1 MFRLSMT
8 TIECFFLSPTA
19 FAQETLRRF
28 TYSKTSTECPVTGY
42 HNCSVDIGVVSFEL
56 SELNGDSGSGIGQDD
71 PRWPTACACG
81 YQFKSEDEWGHR
93 LTRLFSRSDSTLR
106 TTLDKS
112 PPGSLYYADWYDW
125 KGPDGRCL
133 VVVTPA
139 GPWIVDG
146 PSMNN
151 DGSRGSPWTRTGE
164 VPKVTAS
171 PSIHFPGKYH
181 AWLKDGYLIDV

>member
-1 MFRLSMT
+1 MT
-8 TIECFFLSPTA
+8 AIECFFLRPAA

-28 TYSKTSTECPVTGY
+28 TYSKDDTKCPINGY
-42 HNCSVDIGVVSFEL
+42 HNCSVAIGVVPFGL
-56 SELNGDSGSGIGQDD
+56 SELNGDSGRGIEHDD

-81 YQFKSEDEWGHR
+81 YQFKPEDEWQHR
-93 LTRLFSRSDSTLR
+93 LTRLFWRSDHLALR
-106 TTLDKS
+106 TTLDEA
-112 PPGSLYYADWYDW
+112 PPGSIYYADWYDW
-125 KGPDGRCL
+125 KGPDGHCL

-151 DGSRGSPWTRTGE
+151 DGSRGNPWTRTGE

-171 PSIHFPGKYH
+171 PSIHIPGKYH
-181 AWLKDGYLIDV
+181 GWLRDGTLIDA

>member
-1 MFRLSMT
+1 MA
-8 TIECFFLSPTA
+8 TIECFLLRPAT

-28 TYSKTSTECPVTGY
+28 VFSSSNSDCPKHGY
-42 HNCSVDIGVVSFEL
+42 HTCSVVIGTAAFPL
-56 SELNGDSGSGIGQDD
+56 SDLEGMPGQGIEHGD
-71 PRWPTACACG
+71 PRWPTTCACG
-81 YQFKSEDEWGHR
+81 YQFKPEDEWQHN
-93 LTRLFSRSDSTLR
+93 LTRLYWRSDHLAMRCTLQ
-106 TTLDKS
+106 DA
-112 PPGSLYYADWYDW
+112 PPGALYYADWYDW